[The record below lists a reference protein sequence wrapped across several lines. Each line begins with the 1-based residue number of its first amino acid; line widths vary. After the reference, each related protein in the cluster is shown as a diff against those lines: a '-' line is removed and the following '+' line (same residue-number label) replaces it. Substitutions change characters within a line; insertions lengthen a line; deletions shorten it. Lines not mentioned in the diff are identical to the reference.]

1 MEGGVKNSD
10 IKFYKKQIVPQ
21 MKTLDI
27 VKGVHPGKMVEREL
41 KKRNINK
48 RQFALLIDEY
58 PQTLGA
64 IIKGNRKMNVDLS
77 LKIEKELE
85 MEEGF
90 LMTLQVFYDIKEAK
104 KDPNYKPDLSKLRK
118 GVFWDTTFDK
128 IDWKLMKIS
137 IVKRVFAYGNKT
149 EQDEI
154 IRFYGK
160 DEVAKINLLHPE
172 RLTR

>member
-1 MEGGVKNSD
+1 VILSS
-10 IKFYKKQIVPQ
+10 IKKSKIVPQ

-41 KKRNINK
+41 KKRNINQ

-64 IIKGNRKMNVDLS
+64 IIKGNRRMNVDLS
-77 LKIEKELE
+77 LRIEKELE

-104 KDPNYKPDLSKLRK
+104 KDSNYIPDLSKLRK
-118 GVFWDTTFDK
+118 VTFWDTTFDK
-128 IDWKLMKIS
+128 IDWKQNRVAVI
-137 IVKRVFAYGNKT
+137 KRVFSRGT
-149 EQDEI
+149 EAEQEEI

-160 DEVAKINLLHPE
+160 EVVDNVKLLKHQ
-172 RLTR
+172 L